1 MIRYALYLPKMNGVP
16 LQMSAYQMRFLMA
29 LADGVNEG
37 LSSVEVLNR
46 YRLVSSANV
55 VAVKRSLL
63 DKNLIFTER
72 KKVYLSDPVLGM
84 C

>member
-1 MIRYALYLPKMNGVP
+1 M
-16 LQMSAYQMRFLMA
+16 
-29 LADGVNEG
+29 ADGVNEG

-46 YRLVSSANV
+46 YRLVSSTNV

-72 KKVYLSDPVLGM
+72 KFPLHDKCIFKVFGDVVLSIYVFI
-84 C
+84 